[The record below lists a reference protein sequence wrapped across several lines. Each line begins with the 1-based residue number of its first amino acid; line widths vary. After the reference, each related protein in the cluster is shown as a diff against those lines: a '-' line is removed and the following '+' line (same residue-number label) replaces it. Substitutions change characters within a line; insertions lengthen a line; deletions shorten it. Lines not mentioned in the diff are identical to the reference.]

1 MTAKPLEWSRGAV
14 VVVKALRGRAN
25 ADGLVIGR
33 EIALALAC
41 DILPGESL
49 IGAAISDP
57 QVWGGIHQALIDRQ
71 QNGPDRTGSA
81 SIAAYGFGLQV
92 EEIARRDGV
101 RRVGERHVLAA
112 LATQLTALAI
122 HPDVVRVQVESAEVG
137 PGFKREEIE
146 GQWHGLLETS
156 VIIEYTDVREID
168 WRHETGAKKVTLWVP
183 ASVLNELD
191 QLGSHG
197 DSERVRDKAHK
208 FTVGLLGGEQ
218 LDQALSREGLA
229 IRDKGTVRL
238 RVWAPTTM
246 AGRFDTDHL
255 EAAFELR
262 DRGVPIVLI
271 TGDIGLTARAKT
283 AGIATFRPDDDK
295 WRLRPELS
303 PREKELELRL
313 KRAELQRPPSLQIS
327 ARRTTVAN
335 VGALDIWVQNDVD
348 AGEAR
353 TVLVMWRINGG
364 ADVQAW
370 NRVGG
375 ATFGE
380 LYRGVDGRFHQDVPA
395 TIPPGAD
402 YQLAQVTFK
411 APPVSIEYEIWAAGS
426 QRMTGTARVEEAPV
440 AEAAVAT
447 KPNGGQ
453 RR

>member
-1 MTAKPLEWSRGAV
+1 MTAKPLDWSPGAV
-14 VVVKALRGRAN
+14 AVIKALRGRAN
-25 ADGLVIGR
+25 ADGVVIGR

-49 IGAAISDP
+49 ISAAISDP

-71 QNGPDRTGSA
+71 QNGPDRAGSA
-81 SIAAYGFGLQV
+81 SIAAFGFGLQV
-92 EEIARRDGV
+92 EDIARREGV

-112 LATQLTALAI
+112 LATQLAALAI
-122 HPDVVRVQVESAEVG
+122 RADVIREQVEGAEVG

-156 VIIEYTDVREID
+156 VIIEYTDIREIE
-168 WRHETGAKKVTLWVP
+168 WRHEVGAKKVTLWVP
-183 ASVLNELD
+183 ASALNELD

-197 DSERVRDKAHK
+197 DSERVRDKAHR
-208 FTVGLLGGEQ
+208 FTVGVLGGEQ
-218 LDQALSREGLA
+218 LDQALGSEGLA

-262 DRGVPIVLI
+262 DRGLPIVLI

-283 AGIATFRPDDDK
+283 GGIATFRPNDDK
-295 WRLRPELS
+295 WRLKPELS
-303 PREKELELRL
+303 PQEKELELRL
-313 KRAELQRPPSLQIS
+313 KRAELQRPPSLRII

-335 VGALDIWVQNDVD
+335 VGALDIWVENDVE

-353 TVLVMWRINGG
+353 SVLVMWRINGG
-364 ADVQAW
+364 TDVQGW

-380 LYRGVDGRFHQDVPA
+380 LYRAADRRFH
-395 TIPPGAD
+395 
-402 YQLAQVTFK
+402 
-411 APPVSIEYEIWAAGS
+411 
-426 QRMTGTARVEEAPV
+426 
-440 AEAAVAT
+440 
-447 KPNGGQ
+447 
-453 RR
+453 